1 MALFKSKQKK
11 QNQTG
16 TRSPVSAG
24 PQQKTARTSLQE
36 PPVTRE
42 KRKAGFSGRGAPT
55 SSSPGGRFSKPV
67 KEKVYGMTK
76 EESRQNASDRR
87 MDAFHRNLR
96 ENCAMDTEASSS
108 PAFQDM
114 MKAITSYS
122 SLPLHDTSASAQSRS
137 LQKARSAVSSY
148 LEKNTGD
155 EKELRIARRYQLYF
169 DTFCDGN
176 LEKTQSI
183 YVKNIDATGQNA
195 PAINTSASGLASYQ
209 SRKNDPIFPHE
220 PSIHDIR
227 QGVVGDCYL
236 LSGLASLAMTEPEQ
250 IKQSIRDNQD
260 GTATVRLFK
269 RDIDNPSE
277 LPDELSRIYVEQDL
291 SKLDDT
297 ALMYKLL
304 QGGENRSLLNLAAV
318 ETRKRKEA
326 CQEEKD
332 RLLSLLPAEE
342 AVEAVPGEKEAHS
355 DSSQR
360 DVQEKYSALPQDT
373 LHALDMSHHLPGS
386 VLVNLMRSQYAE
398 NDREQSMKLQRM
410 QDVYRMAVELC
421 ENREL
426 SSRVAESI
434 RAACREGADNT
445 HALFSGFQKLT
456 ELMRGGAASEKVSK
470 IGALAAD
477 IAERSADYAADVPVY
492 VTVDK
497 SVPTVP
503 IMGDLYAQ
511 DSLWVQLFEKAYA
524 ASGLHDSSEV
534 KKLQK
539 KQTDELEKLKK
550 SLESKPENQKNEAIK
565 KLEQKQQRDLERF
578 RHSYRAIE
586 GGHSSAFIQTLT
598 GTEKEIEVQEN
609 FSPFEL
615 KQKCAYTSFCSTCT
629 SEAQNELGSPPV
641 FLSSLAVLAI
651 EKMEKNFGIEKPK
664 KKKTPETQEQP
675 QAQTQEQKKDADAEE
690 SKYLFPRPVYLED
703 FADALRDPEIW
714 KDASI
719 QEGLQPFLMVSNMI
733 LESQQKSSIT
743 EEQLREHL
751 LTVFDRHLDKAFNG
765 HLEHRPMSGKYTE
778 HAVEAYQTLET
789 ALKQN
794 IPIGIGSKTFLPEGV
809 GPRGLNGEAMQG
821 GLVEGHAYS
830 VTGVMEK
837 DGHRFVQ
844 LRNPWGSTVI
854 DYMRTVKPDGTVQVN
869 AQQSSS
875 DKTGGMFY
883 MELNEFLSKVNAIY
897 YNGKVRRSAPASNAG
912 EGADA

>member
-1 MALFKSKQKK
+1 MALFTSKQKK

-24 PQQKTARTSLQE
+24 PQQKTVRTPLQE
-36 PPVTRE
+36 PPVTRQ
-42 KRKAGFSGRGAPT
+42 KRKSGSTGRGAPT
-55 SSSPGGRFSKPV
+55 ASSSGGRFSKPV

-96 ENCAMDTEASSS
+96 ENCEMDAEASSS
-108 PAFQDM
+108 PAFQNM
-114 MKAITSYS
+114 MKAISSYS
-122 SLPLHDTSASAQSRS
+122 SLSLRSTASSKQSRS
-137 LQKARSAVSSY
+137 LQSARSAVSSY

-195 PAINTSASGLASYQ
+195 PAINTSASGLVSYQ

-269 RDIDNPSE
+269 RGIDNPSE

-410 QDVYRMAVELC
+410 QDVYRMAAELC

-426 SSRVAESI
+426 SSGVAESI

-477 IAERSADYAADVPVY
+477 IAERSADYTADVPVY

-609 FSPFEL
+609 FSPSEL
-615 KQKCAYTSFCSTCT
+615 KEKHAYTSFCNQCT
-629 SEAQNELGSPPV
+629 SDLQAEMGSAPS
-641 FLSSLAVLAI
+641 FLNTLSNLAL
-651 EKMEKNFGIEKPK
+651 EKLEKKFGIEKPAK
-664 KKKTPETQEQP
+664 IKAQKTQEQ
-675 QAQTQEQKKDADAEE
+675 TQEETQKKEKEAEE
-690 SKYLFPRPVYLED
+690 SKYMFSSPVYLED
-703 FADALRDPEIW
+703 FADVLHDPEIW

-733 LESQQKSSIT
+733 LESQQKPSIT
-743 EEQLREHL
+743 EDQLREHL

>member
-1 MALFKSKQKK
+1 MALFTSKQKK

-24 PQQKTARTSLQE
+24 PQQKTVRTSLQE
-36 PPVTRE
+36 PPVTRQ
-42 KRKAGFSGRGAPT
+42 KRKSGSTGRGAPT
-55 SSSPGGRFSKPV
+55 ASSSGGRFSKPV
-67 KEKVYGMTK
+67 KEKVYGITK

-96 ENCAMDTEASSS
+96 ENCEIDTEASSS

-148 LEKNTGD
+148 LEKNAGD
-155 EKELRIARRYQLYF
+155 GKELQIARRYQLYF

-176 LEKTQSI
+176 LAQNQFACSK
-183 YVKNIDATGQNA
+183 KIDATGQNA
-195 PAINTSASGLASYQ
+195 PAMNTSGSSFASYQ

-236 LSGLASLAMTEPEQ
+236 LSGLASLAITRPEQ
-250 IKQSIRDNQD
+250 IKESIRDNQD

-269 RDIDNPSE
+269 KGIDDPSE
-277 LPDELSRIYVEQDL
+277 LPGDLGRIYTEQDL
-291 SKLDDT
+291 AKLDDT

-342 AVEAVPGEKEAHS
+342 AVEAVPEEEETHAGP
-355 DSSQR
+355 SQK
-360 DVQEKYSALPQDT
+360 DAQEKYSALPQDT

-386 VLVNLMRSQYAE
+386 VLVNLMRSQYSE
-398 NDREQSMKLQRM
+398 NGKEQSMKLQRM
-410 QDVYRMAVELC
+410 QDVYRMAEELC
-421 ENREL
+421 ENKEL
-426 SSRVAESI
+426 SSQVAESI
-434 RAACREGADNT
+434 RSAYREGADNA

-456 ELMRGGAASEKVSK
+456 ELMREGISSEKVSK
-470 IGALAAD
+470 IGALATD
-477 IAERSADYAADVPVY
+477 IAERSADYTPDVSVY

-497 SVPTVP
+497 SVSSVP

-511 DSLWVQLFEKAYA
+511 DSLWVQLYEKAYA
-524 ASGLHDSSEV
+524 ASGLHDSSEAE
-534 KKLQK
+534 KLQK
-539 KQTDELEKLKK
+539 KQADEMEKLKK
-550 SLESKPENQKNEAIK
+550 SMENKPEEIKAEAIR
-565 KLEQKQQRDLERF
+565 KLEQKQQSELERF
-578 RHSYRAIE
+578 RHSYLAIS
-586 GGHSSAFIQTLT
+586 GGHSSAFIETLT
-598 GTEKEIEVQEN
+598 GSKKEIEVQQN
-609 FSPFEL
+609 FSPSEL
-615 KQKCAYTSFCSTCT
+615 KKKHAYTSFCSQCT
-629 SEAQNELGSPPV
+629 SDLQAEMGSAPS
-641 FLSSLAVLAI
+641 FLNTLSNLAL
-651 EKMEKNFGIEKPK
+651 EKLEKKFGIEKPAK
-664 KKKTPETQEQP
+664 IKAQKTQEQ
-675 QAQTQEQKKDADAEE
+675 TQEETQKKGKEAEE
-690 SKYLFPRPVYLED
+690 SKYMFSSPVYLED
-703 FADALRDPEIW
+703 FADVLHDPEIW

-719 QEGLQPFLMVSNMI
+719 QEGLQPFLMVSNMV
-733 LESQQKSSIT
+733 LESQQKPSIT
-743 EEQLREHL
+743 EDQLREHL